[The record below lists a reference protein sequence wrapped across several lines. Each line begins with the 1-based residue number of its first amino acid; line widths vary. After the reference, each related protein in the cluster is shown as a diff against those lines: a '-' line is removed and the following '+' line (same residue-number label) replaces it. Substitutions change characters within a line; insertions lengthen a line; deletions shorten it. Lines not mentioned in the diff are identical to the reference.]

1 MKEMRRI
8 VDQIERAWDG
18 NAWHGPPLRKL
29 LRDVK
34 PRQAF
39 RRPVNGAHT
48 IAELVL
54 HLGSW
59 IGATADALGGAK
71 MPAVTPA
78 LNWPKPVASTGR
90 TWRLALQR
98 LEDAHRR
105 LVARARRFPE
115 RKLSARVPGRKYNFY
130 VLLHGTVQHN
140 LYHAGQIALL
150 KKKR

>member
-1 MKEMRRI
+1 

-18 NAWHGPPLRKL
+18 NAWHGPPLRKI
-29 LRDVK
+29 LRGVT

-39 RRPVNGAHT
+39 RRPLPGAHT

-59 IGATADALGGAK
+59 VGAAAESLDGAR
-71 MPAVTPA
+71 MPAVTPMF
-78 LNWPKPVASTGR
+78 NWPRLVASTAR
-90 TWRLALQR
+90 TWRLAVDR
-98 LEDAHRR
+98 LERAHRL

-115 RKLSARVPGRKYNFY
+115 RRLRAIVPGRKYNFY
-130 VLLHGTVQHN
+130 VLLHGIVQHN

-150 KKKR
+150 KKG